1 MLPRLGGCNARVPVL
16 GPGGEWAYCTAMV
29 IQVCG
34 PHKVGLLTCKGGLL
48 MPSVD
53 EILASSPL
61 AGLRRVSGS
70 GGDRQVALVRLA
82 ESFTD
87 LDRAP
92 AASLV
97 ILSRLASAEVSDYR
111 LDMALRWAA
120 IHQVAAVAA
129 FADKPWQPTVTA
141 RDIAARA
148 DIALISVPAGTE
160 AAGLVQ
166 AIIREIG
173 GGAELA
179 LGRAEQGL
187 AAVLA
192 AESAGCGVEEL
203 RAAVAAALGTR
214 VEFRPWPD
222 GRSAVAVGDGAA
234 DRTAARA
241 ADRTAARA
249 ADRTAARAADR
260 AAADG
265 GPGGLPDA
273 DRPGTLLAADR
284 SGAPLAGAPPTGAPL
299 AADRSGAPLAGA
311 PLAAV
316 PSGARH
322 PASNGATDGEVIVQ
336 VVVGETPVGS
346 FVAPDAHGDFGVAVR
361 LVLHTAAL
369 TAGRLLDLARQAR
382 EVPVRSRSEL
392 LAELL
397 MSDSAINEDLLERA
411 RQLAIPIGGWHVV
424 VRIEAD
430 DLQDAE
436 PDEVQRF
443 ELLEAAG
450 QAALHAVTATG
461 GTWYL
466 SRIARAIVLVRVT
479 TSNPGPQAGA
489 RAARS
494 AERALEAIKGRLP
507 ALRFRAGVGAP
518 HEGPTGLRASA
529 AEARGALLA
538 ARAALKPAGVAAHDA
553 VGVRR
558 MLMEWYA
565 SDTARASVRDQL
577 APLERLGPA
586 RADTAIRTLAAYLDE
601 QGSIIKTAQRLHLH
615 RNAVANRL
623 RGITELLDM
632 DLDDPDQRLALQLAC
647 RARLLD

>member
-1 MLPRLGGCNARVPVL
+1 
-16 GPGGEWAYCTAMV
+16 
-29 IQVCG
+29 
-34 PHKVGLLTCKGGLL
+34 
-48 MPSVD
+48 MPSID

-61 AGLRRVSGS
+61 AGLRQVSAS

-87 LDRAP
+87 LDQAP
-92 AASLV
+92 AESLV
-97 ILSRLASAEVSDYR
+97 ILSRLASAEINDYR
-111 LDMALRWAA
+111 LDMALRWGA
-120 IHQVAAVAA
+120 IHRVAGVAA
-129 FADKPWQPTVTA
+129 FSAEPWQPTVTA

-148 DIALISVPAGTE
+148 DIALISIPAE
-160 AAGLVQ
+160 LELAALVQ
-166 AIIREIG
+166 AIMREIG
-173 GGAELA
+173 GGADRA
-179 LGRAEQGL
+179 LGRAQQGL
-187 AAVLA
+187 EAVLA
-192 AESAGCGVEEL
+192 AESAGGGLEDL
-203 RAAVAAALGTR
+203 RAAVSVALGTPI
-214 VEFRPWPD
+214 EFHTW
-222 GRSAVAVGDGAA
+222 AGDGLSG
-234 DRTAARA
+234 
-241 ADRTAARA
+241 
-249 ADRTAARAADR
+249 

-265 GPGGLPDA
+265 GAARSAANGGSGSPG
-273 DRPGTLLAADR
+273 
-284 SGAPLAGAPPTGAPL
+284 AGAPPGGRP
-299 AADRSGAPLAGA
+299 AA
-311 PLAAV
+311 
-316 PSGARH
+316 
-322 PASNGATDGEVIVQ
+322 EVIAP
-336 VVVGETPVGS
+336 VVVGETPAGY

-361 LVLHTAAL
+361 LVLYTAAL
-369 TAGRLLDLARQAR
+369 AAGRLLDLARRAH
-382 EVPVRSRSEL
+382 ETPVRSRSEL

-397 MSDSAINEDLLERA
+397 MSDTAINEDLLERA
-411 RQLAIPIGGWHVV
+411 RALAVPVTGWHVV

-430 DLQDAE
+430 DLE
-436 PDEVQRF
+436 ESGRDEVHRF
-443 ELLEAAG
+443 ELMEAAG
-450 QAALHAVTATG
+450 QAALQAAAATG

-466 SRIARAIVLVRVT
+466 TRIARAIVLVRVT

-494 AERALEAIKGRLP
+494 AERALQAIRSRLP
-507 ALRFRAGVGAP
+507 SLRFRAGVGAP

-577 APLERLGPA
+577 APLERLGRA

-601 QGSIIKTAQRLHLH
+601 QGSIVRTAQKLHLH

-623 RGITELLDM
+623 RGITELLET

>member
-1 MLPRLGGCNARVPVL
+1 
-16 GPGGEWAYCTAMV
+16 
-29 IQVCG
+29 
-34 PHKVGLLTCKGGLL
+34 

-53 EILASSPL
+53 EILAGSPL
-61 AGLRRVSGS
+61 AGLRRVSSG

-97 ILSRLASAEVSDYR
+97 ILSKFASAEVSDYR
-111 LDMALRWAA
+111 LDMALRWGA

-129 FADKPWQPTVTA
+129 FSAAPWRPTVTA
-141 RDIAARA
+141 GDIAGRA
-148 DIALISVPAGTE
+148 GIALISVPAGMDM
-160 AAGLVQ
+160 AGLLQ
-166 AIIREIG
+166 AIMHEIG
-173 GGAELA
+173 GDAERA
-179 LGRAEQGL
+179 LGRAQQGL
-187 AAVLA
+187 EAVLA
-192 AESAGCGVEEL
+192 AESSGCGLEEL
-203 RAAVAAALGTR
+203 RAAVSHALGTP
-214 VEFRPWPD
+214 VEFRPW
-222 GRSAVAVGDGAA
+222 AGADVLGA
-234 DRTAARA
+234 LTRPAGN
-241 ADRTAARA
+241 
-249 ADRTAARAADR
+249 
-260 AAADG
+260 G
-265 GPGGLPDA
+265 GPGATAAGGLP
-273 DRPGTLLAADR
+273 
-284 SGAPLAGAPPTGAPL
+284 GAPVAGGIPDGAVAGGLTGAQVVGGLPGGPVAGGAP
-299 AADRSGAPLAGA
+299 
-311 PLAAV
+311 
-316 PSGARH
+316 GARDAGGH
-322 PASNGATDGEVIVQ
+322 HGASGDGRGTPADGLGAEVSAA
-336 VVVGETPVGS
+336 VVVGETPIGCL
-346 FVAPDAHGDFGVAVR
+346 VAPGAHGDFGTAVG
-361 LVLHTAAL
+361 LVLHSAAL
-369 TAGRLLDLARQAR
+369 TAGRLLDLARHAR
-382 EVPVRSRSEL
+382 EMPVRSRSEL

-397 MSDSAINEDLLERA
+397 MSDSVINEDLLDRA

-430 DLQDAE
+430 DLQEAE

-450 QAALHAVTATG
+450 QAALQAGAATG

-494 AERALEAIKGRLP
+494 AERALQAISARLP
-507 ALRFRAGVGAP
+507 SLRFRAGVGAP

-553 VGVRR
+553 VGVQR

-586 RADTAIRTLAAYLDE
+586 RADTAIRTLAADLDE
-601 QGSIIKTAQRLHLH
+601 QGSIVRTAQKLHLH

-623 RGITELLDM
+623 RGITELLEL

>member
-1 MLPRLGGCNARVPVL
+1 
-16 GPGGEWAYCTAMV
+16 
-29 IQVCG
+29 
-34 PHKVGLLTCKGGLL
+34 

-53 EILASSPL
+53 QILASSSL
-61 AGLRRVSGS
+61 AGLCRVSAS
-70 GGDRQVALVRLA
+70 GADRQVALVRLA

-120 IHQVAAVAA
+120 IHDVAAITA

-148 DIALISVPAGTE
+148 DIALISVPADTE

-166 AIIREIG
+166 AIMREIG
-173 GGAELA
+173 GGAERA

-187 AAVLA
+187 AAVVA
-192 AESAGCGVEEL
+192 AESAGGGVEEL
-203 RAAVAAALGTR
+203 RAAVAQALGTR
-214 VEFRPWPD
+214 IEFRPWPNR
-222 GRSAVAVGDGAA
+222 RSAVAATDA
-234 DRTAARA
+234 AARA
-241 ADRTAARA
+241 AAN
-249 ADRTAARAADR
+249 
-260 AAADG
+260 G
-265 GPGGLPDA
+265 GPDDPPAAGRPGAALA
-273 DRPGTLLAADR
+273 GDRPGAA
-284 SGAPLAGAPPTGAPL
+284 PAGDGP
-299 AADRSGAPLAGA
+299 
-311 PLAAV
+311 
-316 PSGARH
+316 GARDAE
-322 PASNGATDGEVIVQ
+322 PGGVADGEVSAQ

-346 FVAPDAHGDFGVAVR
+346 FVAPDAHGDFGVAAR

-411 RQLAIPIGGWHVV
+411 RQLAVPIGGWHVV

-450 QAALHAVTATG
+450 QAALQAAAATG

-489 RAARS
+489 RVARS
-494 AERALEAIKGRLP
+494 AERALEAIGGRLP

-577 APLERLGPA
+577 APLEKLGPA

-601 QGSIIKTAQRLHLH
+601 QGSIIRTAQKLHLH

-623 RGITELLDM
+623 RGITELLEM

>member
-1 MLPRLGGCNARVPVL
+1 
-16 GPGGEWAYCTAMV
+16 
-29 IQVCG
+29 
-34 PHKVGLLTCKGGLL
+34 
-48 MPSVD
+48 MPSID

-61 AGLRRVSGS
+61 AGLRRVSAS
-70 GGDRQVALVRLA
+70 GGDREVALVRLA

-92 AASLV
+92 AESLV
-97 ILSRLASAEVSDYR
+97 ILSRFASAEIGDYR
-111 LDMALRWAA
+111 LDMALRWGA
-120 IHQVAAVAA
+120 IHRVAAVAA
-129 FADKPWQPTVTA
+129 FSSEPWQPTVTA

-148 DIALISVPAGTE
+148 DIALLSIPAGLDL
-160 AAGLVQ
+160 AALVQ
-166 AIIREIG
+166 AIMREIG
-173 GGAELA
+173 GGAERA
-179 LGRAEQGL
+179 LGRAQQGL
-187 AAVLA
+187 EAVLA
-192 AESAGCGVEEL
+192 AESAGGGLEDL
-203 RAAVAAALGTR
+203 RAAVSKALGTPI
-214 VEFRPWPD
+214 EFRAWAGD
-222 GRSAVAVGDGAA
+222 GLSGADTAAFRSAANGGSGSGETGAWPGGS
-234 DRTAARA
+234 
-241 ADRTAARA
+241 
-249 ADRTAARAADR
+249 
-260 AAADG
+260 AAA
-265 GPGGLPDA
+265 
-273 DRPGTLLAADR
+273 
-284 SGAPLAGAPPTGAPL
+284 
-299 AADRSGAPLAGA
+299 
-311 PLAAV
+311 
-316 PSGARH
+316 
-322 PASNGATDGEVIVQ
+322 EVIAP
-336 VVVGETPVGS
+336 VVAGEAPVGC

-369 TAGRLLDLARQAR
+369 AAGRLLDLARRAH
-382 EVPVRSRSEL
+382 ETPVRSRSEL

-397 MSDSAINEDLLERA
+397 MSDTAINEDLLERA
-411 RQLAIPIGGWHVV
+411 RALAIPVTGWHVV

-430 DLQDAE
+430 DLEQSGR
-436 PDEVQRF
+436 DEVHRF

-450 QAALHAVTATG
+450 QAALQAAAATG

-466 SRIARAIVLVRVT
+466 TRIARAIVLVRVT

-489 RAARS
+489 RAVRS
-494 AERALEAIKGRLP
+494 AERALRAIRDRLP
-507 ALRFRAGVGAP
+507 SLRFRAGVGAP

-601 QGSIIKTAQRLHLH
+601 QGSIVRTAQKLHLH

-623 RGITELLDM
+623 RGITELLEL

>member
-1 MLPRLGGCNARVPVL
+1 
-16 GPGGEWAYCTAMV
+16 MV
-29 IQVCG
+29 
-34 PHKVGLLTCKGGLL
+34 

-61 AGLRRVSGS
+61 AGLGRVSGS
-70 GGDRQVALVRLA
+70 GGDRPVALVRLA

-92 AASLV
+92 AASFV

-111 LDMALRWAA
+111 LDMALRWGA
-120 IHQVAAVAA
+120 IHRVAAVAA

-148 DIALISVPAGTE
+148 DIALLSIPAGTE

-166 AIIREIG
+166 AVIREIG
-173 GGAELA
+173 GGAERA

-192 AESAGCGVEEL
+192 VESAGGGVEEL
-203 RAAVAAALGTR
+203 RAAVARALGTR
-214 VEFRPWPD
+214 IEFRPWPD
-222 GRSAVAVGDGAA
+222 LRSAGAASDGA
-234 DRTAARA
+234 AARA
-241 ADRTAARA
+241 AAN
-249 ADRTAARAADR
+249 
-260 AAADG
+260 G
-265 GPGGLPDA
+265 GPDNPPAA
-273 DRPGTLLAADR
+273 DRPGVA
-284 SGAPLAGAPPTGAPL
+284 LAGDRPGAT
-299 AADRSGAPLAGA
+299 LAGDRPSVA
-311 PLAAV
+311 LAGDRPGAV
-316 PSGARH
+316 LPGAVLAGDRPGARDGEPSGA
-322 PASNGATDGEVIVQ
+322 AEGEVSAQ

-346 FVAPDAHGDFGVAVR
+346 FVAPDAHGDFGVAAR

-411 RQLAIPIGGWHVV
+411 RQLAVPIGGWHVV

-443 ELLEAAG
+443 ELMEAAG
-450 QAALHAVTATG
+450 QAALQAAAATG

-494 AERALEAIKGRLP
+494 AERALEAIRGRLP

-577 APLERLGPA
+577 APLEKLGPA

-601 QGSIIKTAQRLHLH
+601 QGSIIRTAQKLHLH

-623 RGITELLDM
+623 RGITELLEM